1 MATTIEFEKYKDAG
15 TGNYTILECNNAG
28 AICSALVNIL
38 TNRKKGYPRV
48 ISKFDVSEDGQNVH
62 IVIDTQTT
70 TQKIRSSIS
79 DPTME

>member
-1 MATTIEFEKYKDAG
+1 MKATIEFEKYKDAG
-15 TGNYTILECNNAG
+15 TGNYTVLECDNCG
-28 AICSALVNIL
+28 ALASALVNIL

-48 ISKFDVSEDGQNVH
+48 ISKFDVSDDGEEVH

-70 TQKIRSSIS
+70 TQKVRTTNT

>member
-1 MATTIEFEKYKDAG
+1 MSATIEFEKYKDAG
-15 TGNYTILECNNAG
+15 TGNYTVLECDDFG
-28 AICSALVNIL
+28 ALASALVNIL

-70 TQKIRSSIS
+70 TQKVRTSVS